1 MKPCILIVD
10 DEPELILLLRM
21 MLERNFDVI
30 EATGGNQ
37 AIALAR
43 DSIPDLILL
52 DVMLPDLDGF
62 EVCRQLKADGHT
74 YSIPIVFVTARSDV
88 LSRVKELKLPVDDV
102 IGKPFR
108 PRELL
113 QLINRILQRTAA
125 DRESGGL
132 QPVPAPA

>member
-30 EATGGNQ
+30 EATCGNQ
-37 AIALAR
+37 ALALAR

-62 EVCRQLKADGHT
+62 EVCHQLKADGHT
-74 YSIPIVFVTARSDV
+74 HSIPIVFVTARSDV
-88 LSRVKELKLPVDDV
+88 LSRVKELKVPVDDV
-102 IGKPFR
+102 IAKPFR

-113 QLINRILQRTAA
+113 QLINRILQRTDA
-125 DRESGGL
+125 DRESSGL